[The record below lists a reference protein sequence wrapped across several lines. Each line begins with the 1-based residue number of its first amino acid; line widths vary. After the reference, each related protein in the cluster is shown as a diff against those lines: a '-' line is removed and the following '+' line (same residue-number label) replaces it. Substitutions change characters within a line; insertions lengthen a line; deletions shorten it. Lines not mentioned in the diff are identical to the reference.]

1 MEPKDDQSR
10 VLTDL
15 AACREVLD
23 GRLDLALAF
32 KD

>member
-15 AACREVLD
+15 AACLEVLD
-23 GRLDLALAF
+23 GSPDLALAF